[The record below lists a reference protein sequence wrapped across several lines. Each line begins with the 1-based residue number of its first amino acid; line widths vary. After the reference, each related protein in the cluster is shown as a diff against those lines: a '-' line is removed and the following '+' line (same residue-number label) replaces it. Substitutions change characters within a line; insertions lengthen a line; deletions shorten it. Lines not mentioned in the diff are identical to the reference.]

1 MAGESLP
8 SMIPIVL
15 LEMYKRMHT
24 KLLSH
29 DDDMCSFGTA
39 YDSHSLLFISY
50 RWRNKNEDENTKVRY
65 QRMQSRA
72 LYAVL
77 DGEIDRRYKCMD
89 YSMTVCR
96 KDAQ

>member
-29 DDDMCSFGTA
+29 DDDMCSFGTT
-39 YDSHSLLFISY
+39 YDSDSLLFISY
-50 RWRNKNEDENTKVRY
+50 RWRNKNEDENTKVKY
-65 QRMQSRA
+65 ERMQSHA

-77 DGEIDRRYKCMD
+77 DGKIDRRYKCTD